1 MCGIAGFLDL
11 ARATGEAELRARAL
25 AMADAVAHRGPDA
38 RGAWVDPAAGI
49 ALGSRRL
56 AIIDLSELGAQ
67 PMRSRDGRFVLV
79 QNGEVYNFRELAA
92 ELRAAGVQFRGRSD
106 TEVLVEALARW
117 GVDGALRRV
126 NGMFA
131 FAAWEVEARTLHL
144 ARDRFGE
151 KPLYYGSLDG
161 TLLFGSELKALRAH
175 PAFRAEVDRE
185 ALALYLRRGY
195 VPAPYSIYRGV
206 RKLPPA
212 SWIAIR
218 ADRPGQAAA
227 PVAYWSAAETAERA
241 ARSPFPGGA
250 AEAVEELERRLARA
264 VGQRMVADVPLGAF
278 LSGGIDSSTVV
289 ALMQRQSD
297 RPVRTFTIG
306 FSEPEYNE
314 AEQAKRVAAHLGTD
328 HTELYVTPR
337 AAMAVIPRLPE
348 IYDEPFG
355 DPSEIPTFLV
365 ARLARRAVTVALSG
379 DGGDELF
386 GGYPRYGAVRH
397 LARLVGTVPGPARRL
412 VVAAIRRAPATAL
425 EVASRVV
432 VGAALPHM
440 RRSGRGGQLRRA
452 AALLDSDGLEAMY
465 ARYMTYWEAG
475 ASPANGRGL
484 SSALDPP
491 GAWPAIDDPFKRMM
505 FMDAVTYL
513 PDDILAKVD
522 RASMAVSLEVRV
534 PLLDPE
540 VAALAWSLPIRAG
553 GRGIGSKWPLRGVLT
568 RHVPAALVDRP
579 KMGFGIPIDVW
590 LRGPLHEWASA
601 LLDEARLRREGFL
614 DPAVIGAKWREHV
627 RGEADWQYALW
638 PVLMFQAWLEAQRA
652 LPLSGQAPVSEA
664 ALPSSTP

>member
-1 MCGIAGFLDL
+1 MCGIAGFLDV

-38 RGAWVDPAAGI
+38 RGAWVDAAAGI

-79 QNGEVYNFRELAA
+79 HNGEIYNFRELAA
-92 ELRAAGVQFRGRSD
+92 ELRALGVVFRGRSD

-117 GVDGALRRV
+117 GVDGVLRRV

-131 FAAWEVEARTLHL
+131 LAAWEVGTRTLHL

-151 KPLYYGSLDG
+151 KPLYYGWCGD

-175 PAFRAEVDRE
+175 PAFPGEVDRE

-195 VPAPYSIYRGV
+195 VPAPHSIYRGI

-212 SWIAIR
+212 SRLAIR
-218 ADRPGQAAA
+218 ADQPRDAPA
-227 PVAYWSAAETAERA
+227 PVEYWSASETAERA
-241 ARSPFPGGA
+241 ARAPFRGGE
-250 AEAVEELERRLARA
+250 AEAVEELERRLSRA

-314 AEQAKRVAAHLGTD
+314 AEQAKHVAAHLGTD

-337 AAMAVIPRLPE
+337 EAMAVIPRLTE

-365 ARLARRAVTVALSG
+365 AQLARRAVTVALSG

-386 GGYPRYGAVRH
+386 GGYPRYGAVHH
-397 LARLVGTVPGPARRL
+397 LARLVGTVPAPARRL
-412 VVAAIRRAPATAL
+412 VVAAIRRAPVRAL
-425 EVASRVV
+425 DAASRVV
-432 VGAALPHM
+432 VAAALPYM
-440 RRSGRGGQLRRA
+440 RRAGRGGQLRRV

-465 ARYMTYWEAG
+465 ARYMTYWDTAV
-475 ASPANGRGL
+475 SPANGRRL
-484 SSALDPP
+484 PSPLDPP
-491 GAWPAIDDPFKRMM
+491 GAWPDIRDPFKRMM

-540 VAALAWSLPIRAG
+540 VAAFAWSLPIRAR
-553 GRGIGSKWPLRGVLT
+553 GRGIGSKWPLRGVLA

-579 KMGFGIPIDVW
+579 KMGFGIPIDAW

-614 DPAVIGAKWREHV
+614 APAVIGARWREHV

-638 PVLMFQAWLEAQRA
+638 PVLMFQAWLEAQRTA
-652 LPLSGQAPVSEA
+652 SARPI
-664 ALPSSTP
+664 STA

>member
-151 KPLYYGSLDG
+151 KPLYYGSLEG

-337 AAMAVIPRLPE
+337 AAMAVIPRLSE

-365 ARLARRAVTVALSG
+365 AQLARRAVTVALSG

-553 GRGIGSKWPLRGVLT
+553 GWGIGSKWPLRGVLA

-579 KMGFGIPIDVW
+579 KMGFGIPIDAW

-601 LLDEARLRREGFL
+601 LLDPARLRREGFL
-614 DPAVIGAKWREHV
+614 DPAVVGAKWREHV

-652 LPLSGQAPVSEA
+652 APA
-664 ALPSSTP
+664 QPISTA